1 MQTDYSS
8 LGLKRLGR
16 ALELSMKK
24 QKIALRH
31 IQRVSKTIYGAGL
44 NKNTVL
50 SLRDGNTKYP
60 EKQTLQK
67 IAPFIFRVDHFHST
81 QDDPIGVPV
90 FEFHGAVYT
99 FEKKLELEMV
109 TKVSEF
115 PDFEYRYANWQELV
129 DLMENAPC
137 KFVAPKILAIR

>member
-1 MQTDYSS
+1 MQNYSS

-16 ALELSMKK
+16 ALEYSMRK
-24 QKIALRH
+24 QKIALRD
-31 IQRVSKTIYGAGL
+31 IQWLSKIIYGVGL

-50 SLRDGNTKYP
+50 SLREGNTKYP

-67 IAPFIFRVDHFHST
+67 IAPFIFRVDHFHCT

-99 FEKKLELEMV
+99 FEKKLELEMA

-115 PDFEYRYANWQELV
+115 PDYEYRYEKWQELV

-137 KFVAPKILAIR
+137 KFVAPKLLTIK